1 MADEIDDPFAGADDE
16 AIDVPEGEFSAEGD
30 DHARIGSTNARARA
44 GGPLAVWRSA
54 SRQRQ
59 VQWVTAAA
67 ILVVVLLLLPTVFSV
82 VGTAQRARA
91 QALATENI
99 GVIELGDDVMDARAQ
114 IDPLFGCYAV
124 SATFAPQKTREQ
136 MRGLLDETSESVY
149 KNDAGFTQSKVDE
162 TKKFFVEQYA
172 RGLADQVDPK
182 LDEWYEADWSTMEEA
197 REAEQKLRGNLSI
210 DRIDQLCADVR
221 DLGAALGAVR
231 NEHMEYSQSYV
242 PPPPPPPSPEP
253 TPTET
258 PKKTE
263 EPKEPKETKETKE
276 PEETKE
282 PQPSED
288 NTPDKP
294 DDKAPETPQ
303 PDDGSGGGT
312 SGIIGG
318 GGG

>member
-30 DHARIGSTNARARA
+30 DHARIGSTSARARG

-59 VQWVTAAA
+59 LQWVTAAA
-67 ILVVVLLLLPTVFSV
+67 IVVVVLLLLPTVFSV

-99 GVIELGDDVMDARAQ
+99 GVIQLGDDVMDARAQ
-114 IDPLFGCYAV
+114 IDPIFGCYAV
-124 SATFAPQKTREQ
+124 SATFAPQKASDQ

-172 RGLADQVDPK
+172 RGLADQVEPK

-210 DRIDQLCADVR
+210 DRIDQLCANVR

-231 NEHMEYSQSYV
+231 DEHMEYSQSYV

-263 EPKEPKETKETKE
+263 EPKETKEPKETQPSEENAPDK
-276 PEETKE
+276 PEET
-282 PQPSED
+282 
-288 NTPDKP
+288 T
-294 DDKAPETPQ
+294 PETPQ
-303 PDDGSGGGT
+303 PGDSNGGGT
-312 SGIIGG
+312 SGVIGG